1 MSCWSTGIFEP
12 ESKASTTHF
21 KASLEGFYGLILEK
35 LVTEKFS
42 DSSLAFPST
51 SSISTMAQDGED
63 MVPLDP
69 ELLAVLEE
77 EAASRYTEEDNQFTE
92 HCKKSLPKP
101 PILPADRFDR
111 NRQCRGNFRHQDYR
125 KEGGCRDQGEYRG
138 HGNYRDRG
146 NYRDHRREY
155 SDYRQGRFVSDHR
168 DHDDSRR
175 DSEKRKYRSE
185 KESDE
190 YGRRNYQSSKYYN
203 GWGGGSSC

>member
-1 MSCWSTGIFEP
+1 
-12 ESKASTTHF
+12 
-21 KASLEGFYGLILEK
+21 
-35 LVTEKFS
+35 
-42 DSSLAFPST
+42 
-51 SSISTMAQDGED
+51 
-63 MVPLDP
+63 MVPLDL
-69 ELLAVLEE
+69 ELLAELEE
-77 EAASRYTEEDNQFTE
+77 EATSHYTEEDNQFTE

-111 NRQCRGNFRHQDYR
+111 NRQCRGNFRASRLQ
-125 KEGGCRDQGEYRG
+125 EGRRLQGSREYRG

-155 SDYRQGRFVSDHR
+155 SDHRQGRFVSDHR

-203 GWGGGSSC
+203 GWGGGVILLSFVNPVA